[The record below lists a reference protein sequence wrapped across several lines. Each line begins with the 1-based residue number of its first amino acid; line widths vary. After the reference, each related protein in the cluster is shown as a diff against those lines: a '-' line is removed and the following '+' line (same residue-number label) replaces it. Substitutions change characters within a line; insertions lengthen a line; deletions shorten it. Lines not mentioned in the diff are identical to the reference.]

1 MSNLDAISLTQ
12 FNDLMKRVSEL
23 EREMSIV
30 KSEYLS
36 DARKVSGNTRE
47 LTLRYR
53 EMINNFKTIKDLKK
67 ESPDFIAGYEHA
79 LKTFEK
85 RKL

>member
-12 FNDLMKRVSEL
+12 FNDLMKRVSEV
-23 EREMSIV
+23 ERELSII

-36 DARKVSGNTRE
+36 DTKKVSGNTRE
-47 LTLRYR
+47 LTLRYK
-53 EMINNFKTIKDLKK
+53 EMINNFKTIKEIKK
-67 ESPDFIAGYEHA
+67 DNPEFIAGYEHA